1 MQRKTFPRMTV
12 KDVDKFIMLKN
23 PFFNK
28 KIFKEI
34 INLVSKKMIAKSK
47 LDYDNKIDDLVYQLF
62 KLKKKEKITIES
74 YLREK
79 FTIENFKN

>member
-1 MQRKTFPRMTV
+1 M
-12 KDVDKFIMLKN
+12 KFIMLKN